1 MKQILTKLISPKSS
15 QDFFKAYENNQHF
28 VVHGLT
34 SSVKEL
40 TELPFL
46 KSLDDLLNSWPKDI
60 QAHLPDVKDEA
71 SSIDTTSKDARKLFD
86 NGMGLLFNYAE
97 TISPVLQKWL
107 IDLRLDL
114 GLSSLTI
121 ARCLLYA
128 TPKNGGTAPHFDQN
142 INFVYQVSGNK
153 TWWIAKN
160 NEVINPLT
168 RHTMRQPVDPELAS
182 YAENEMLESM
192 PDDAEKIEM
201 AAGSLLFV
209 PRGAWHSTNA
219 STDALSLNFTFTA
232 PTWLDLFTAALRGRL
247 AQSSEW
253 RATADGVSDFQKADA
268 AAEKF
273 DQLLAEL
280 VMDLPHW
287 RAGHILG
294 ATETD

>member
-1 MKQILTKLISPKSS
+1 MKKTLTKLISPKSS

-107 IDLRLDL
+107 VDLRLDL

-168 RHTMRQPVDPELAS
+168 RHTMRLPVDPELAS

-192 PDDAEKIEM
+192 PDDAEKIELT
-201 AAGSLLFV
+201 AGSLLFV

-273 DQLLAEL
+273 DELLADL

>member
-1 MKQILTKLISPKSS
+1 MKKTLTKLISPKSS
-15 QDFFKAYENNQHF
+15 QDFFKSYENNQHF

-97 TISPVLQKWL
+97 TISPVLQNWL
-107 IDLRLDL
+107 LDLRLDL

-168 RHTMRQPVDPELAS
+168 RHTMRLPVDPELAS

-201 AAGSLLFV
+201 TAGSLLFV

-247 AQSSEW
+247 AQSPEW
-253 RATADGVSDFQKADA
+253 RATADGVSDFEKADA